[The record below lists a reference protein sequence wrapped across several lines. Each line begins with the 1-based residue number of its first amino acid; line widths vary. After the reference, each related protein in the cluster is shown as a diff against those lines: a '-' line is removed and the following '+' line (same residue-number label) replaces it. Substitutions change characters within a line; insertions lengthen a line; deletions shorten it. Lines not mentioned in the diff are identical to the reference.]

1 MNKLSEEEQSQIG
14 ALKNGATTELT
25 RGDRS
30 YTFRREDD
38 LIAEFSPEASGQMQ
52 FMPLLD
58 MLMGT
63 AMREERDFE
72 VQLEKTQAVRPT
84 G

>member
-1 MNKLSEEEQSQIG
+1 MNNLSAEEQAQIR
-14 ALKNGATTELT
+14 ALKNGASTELT
-25 RGDRS
+25 RGDRI

-52 FMPLLD
+52 FMPILD

-63 AMREERDFE
+63 AMR
-72 VQLEKTQAVRPT
+72 
-84 G
+84 